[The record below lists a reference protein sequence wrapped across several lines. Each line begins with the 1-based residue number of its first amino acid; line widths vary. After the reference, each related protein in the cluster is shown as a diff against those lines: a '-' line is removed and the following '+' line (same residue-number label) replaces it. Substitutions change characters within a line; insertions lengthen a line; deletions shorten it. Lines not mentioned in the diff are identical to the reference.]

1 MSAALRAQT
10 ARLFYAIAFDGR
22 SANEVLLELRQQ
34 ISDRHEQGFVQECLF
49 GTARHFEKLD
59 WMLNQLLSKSFK
71 KKDNDLR
78 CLLLTALYQL
88 FYLDKPS
95 HAVVSESVNA
105 TRQLDKDWASKLVN
119 GVLRNAQ
126 RQGKELMSSDQQPLN
141 VQHELPQ
148 WLFKRLR
155 GAWPR
160 QLGAIAEAAATKAP
174 LVLRINQSH
183 PEAAHYSDHLSTANI
198 EFETHKT
205 VESAIRL
212 KQAVPVSQIPLFDEG
227 LFSVQDLSAQLAAWI
242 LPLTSSNKVLDACA
256 APGGKTAHLLE
267 RHQLNLTAV
276 DKDPRRAEKIHQ
288 NLQRL
293 SLECEVIAADA
304 GQLEE
309 SAFDGIL
316 LDAPCSA
323 TGVIRRQPD
332 IKLHR
337 QNSDIAQVVN
347 EQKQLL
353 ESLWAKVKQG
363 GHLLYATCSI
373 LPQENAEQIKGFLD
387 RHPDAKLEPLAT
399 DIMALGIDTR
409 FGLQILPQNWHDGF
423 FYALL
428 KKA

>member
-1 MSAALRAQT
+1 M
-10 ARLFYAIAFDGR
+10 
-22 SANEVLLELRQQ
+22 
-34 ISDRHEQGFVQECLF
+34 
-49 GTARHFEKLD
+49 
-59 WMLNQLLSKSFK
+59 
-71 KKDNDLR
+71 
-78 CLLLTALYQL
+78 
-88 FYLDKPS
+88 
-95 HAVVSESVNA
+95 
-105 TRQLDKDWASKLVN
+105 
-119 GVLRNAQ
+119 
-126 RQGKELMSSDQQPLN
+126 
-141 VQHELPQ
+141 
-148 WLFKRLR
+148 
-155 GAWPR
+155 
-160 QLGAIAEAAATKAP
+160 
-174 LVLRINQSH
+174 
-183 PEAAHYSDHLSTANI
+183 
-198 EFETHKT
+198 
-205 VESAIRL
+205 
-212 KQAVPVSQIPLFDEG
+212 
-227 LFSVQDLSAQLAAWI
+227 
-242 LPLTSSNKVLDACA
+242 DACA

-353 ESLWAKVKQG
+353 ESLWGKVKQG

-373 LPQENAEQIKGFLD
+373 LPQENAEQIKSFLD
-387 RHPDAKLEPLAT
+387 RHPDAKLEPLTT

-428 KKA
+428 KKV